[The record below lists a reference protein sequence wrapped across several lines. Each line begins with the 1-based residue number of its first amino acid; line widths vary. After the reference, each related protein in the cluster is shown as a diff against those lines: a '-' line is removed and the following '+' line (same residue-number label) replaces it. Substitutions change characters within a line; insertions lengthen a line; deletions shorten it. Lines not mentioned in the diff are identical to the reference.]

1 MNGVFIGELV
11 VLGILFIIAGVYG
24 IMFAKNFFEVKD
36 AMGKGKVH
44 FYDLATCPFVSDAY
58 DEETEEERNAAVEKL
73 NAYVALR
80 KAGYKAELTDDIRDR
95 FVRITPK
102 SVAVVTFL
110 QFADMFIGVAT
121 AFALF
126 ALLAATLILLG

>member
-1 MNGVFIGELV
+1 MNGVFIGGLIVLAILV
-11 VLGILFIIAGVYG
+11 IVGVYG

-44 FYDLATCPFVSDAY
+44 FYDLATCPFVSDSY
-58 DEETEEERNAAVEKL
+58 DDETEEQREKAVLKL
-73 NAYVALR
+73 NSYVALR
-80 KAGYKAELTDDIRDR
+80 KKGIKAELTDDIRDR

-110 QFADMFIGVAT
+110 QFADAFIGFAVTFAIFAFVAV
-121 AFALF
+121 AI
-126 ALLAATLILLG
+126 ILLG